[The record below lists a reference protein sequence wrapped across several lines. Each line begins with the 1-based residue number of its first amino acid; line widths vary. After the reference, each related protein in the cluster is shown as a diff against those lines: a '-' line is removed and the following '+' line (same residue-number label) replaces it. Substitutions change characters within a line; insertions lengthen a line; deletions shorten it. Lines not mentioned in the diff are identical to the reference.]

1 MVLHL
6 PDARIAADAEFV
18 TDQRRCIAE
27 WSGERA
33 QRLLTIILNA
43 AADRLLDQMRQIRWP
58 AEWVNLIL
66 FGSVCQMMSNH
77 DVKCNGPKEWLI
89 RWCYILDY
97 CGYEQVNGEGQAFW
111 TNKYNLTRC
120 WSLAGHTDM
129 SCIAQ
134 WTAQAKHGKAWQSRK
149 SELRQHTVQT
159 KWRWVVCKCKPS
171 PTYIYI

>member
-43 AADRLLDQMRQIRWP
+43 AADRVLDQMRQIRWP

-77 DVKCNGPKEWLI
+77 DVKQVMVQRNGKFA
-89 RWCYILDY
+89 D
-97 CGYEQVNGEGQAFW
+97 VTFW
-111 TNKYNLTRC
+111 IIV
-120 WSLAGHTDM
+120 DM
-129 SCIAQ
+129 SRLMGR
-134 WTAQAKHGKAWQSRK
+134 AKHFG
-149 SELRQHTVQT
+149 
-159 KWRWVVCKCKPS
+159 
-171 PTYIYI
+171 PTSII